1 MINFT
6 SVKNFFF
13 VLFLIIAV
21 QSTNAQFFTK
31 HYVAPAPWQY
41 FSKANEIVIATN
53 STSTVNI
60 ELAKSNGAIV
70 ANLTAIKGSPAVYRF
85 TGLPSAVPVHSLNSI
100 LNAAG
105 LIITSSGPTSV
116 NLRNVAS
123 DNLGSDGTDANIKG
137 NASLTSFGDAGIGVE
152 FRVGYY
158 RNDRVAG
165 TDKNPEVPV
174 YSIMAISDN
183 TSVKLNGAVL
193 TTLAKGQSYLFNAAI
208 GSLVE
213 SSKPSVMNTNARLD
227 APGGCGDGTFDQIP
241 PISVL
246 GSEYFI
252 QRGTGNNTAEQTTV
266 VATKPNTVLTIERYS
281 IAGVSAGTTNV
292 TLGNAGDFYT
302 FVNGISNTNF
312 SVSRISATNNVAVYS
327 GTAQA
332 CEVDISVIAPV
343 SPCAGSNFIETQKFT
358 AYDKSP
364 LLYFGYV
371 LLKDATAVVN
381 VKVAGVE
388 TNIETLV
395 PTRFQIGTTGWYLI
409 NFKGVQ
415 IASPDVISLSS
426 TAKLTVSIVQQD
438 GGFSMAGFFSNFA
451 QQPEDPT
458 VSYISGGGCTNNSAT
473 LTTPVGFA
481 PYQWYLNGVL
491 ISGATSNVYTAT
503 RTGSYSVAS
512 TLSCGSLIQSK
523 PVTVTL
529 CTDLGI
535 TKTVD
540 SSSPCVGSN
549 VEFTIKVTD
558 LGPNNATGVSV
569 NDLLPAGY
577 DFVSSNASIGSYNSA
592 TGIWSIGDLNNSD
605 IVTLKVTAK
614 VKSSGSYTNTATIV
628 ASQPDS
634 NATNNTASAATT
646 PISST
651 PPAVNAGDDKSL
663 ACGVITVK
671 LDGNNPSSSATGKW
685 TIVTGTGGSFVSDTN
700 QKTDFT
706 GTLGTTYTLRW
717 TISNASCTSTFDDV
731 IITFNAN
738 PNAPIAN
745 DQSICTDGTTTQT
758 LVATA
763 TGGTI
768 TWYDAATAG
777 NVVANPTQVGVGT
790 KTYYAQ
796 ASNGTC
802 SSSTRTKVV
811 LSINSAPTVTIT
823 NPVAVCSPSTV
834 DLTSAAVTSGS
845 TSGLTYT
852 YWTNA
857 AATTVYATPATA
869 GAGTYYIK
877 GTTAAGCFNI
887 KPVVVTVNPTPTV
900 TITNP
905 TAVCSPSTVDLTSAA
920 VTSGSTGSLT
930 YTYWTNSTATT
941 AYGTPTAATA
951 GTYYIKGITAAGCFD
966 IKPVLVTVNP
976 TPTVTITN
984 PAAVCSP
991 STVDLTSAAVTSGS
1005 TSGLI
1010 YTYWTN
1016 AAATTAYGTPTA
1028 ATAGTYYIKGT
1039 TAVGCFDIKPV
1050 VVTVNPI
1057 PTVTITNPAAVCSP
1071 STVDLTLAAVTS
1083 GSTSG
1088 LTYTYW
1094 TNAAATTAYGTP
1106 TAATAGTYY
1115 VKGTTAVGCFDIK
1128 PVVVTVNPTPTVTI
1142 TNPAAVCSPS
1152 TVDLT
1157 LAAVTSGSTS
1167 GLTYTYW
1174 TNAAAT
1180 TSYGTPTAATAGT
1193 YYIKGTTAVG
1203 CFDIKPVVVTVNP
1216 TPTVTITNPAAVCSP
1231 STVDLTS
1238 AAVTSGSTA
1247 SLTYTYW
1254 TNSTATTSYGTPT
1267 AATAGTYYIKG
1278 TTAAGCFDIKPV
1290 TVNVY
1295 SPTVTLTGTTS
1306 IVENSGGNV
1315 ILTATLSTATIS
1327 NTIVTLTYSGTATNA
1342 SDYSAS
1348 STTITIPAGSTSGTV
1363 AITPLDDNINEGSEN
1378 VIVDISN
1385 VTGGCASELG
1395 TQTAT
1400 VTITD
1405 NDNAPVVTIADAS
1418 ITEGGNL
1425 SFPVTLSNPSA
1436 SDITLIL
1443 GFTNGTTTNGDY
1455 TTTPVTVTFLA
1466 GTTTATATV
1475 QTTADIID
1483 ENNETFTVAIT
1494 SATGTVGATTDTAI
1508 GTILDD
1514 DNAPVVTIADASITE
1529 GGILSF
1535 PVTLSNPSAS
1545 DITLILGFTNGTTT
1559 NGDYTTTPV
1568 TVTFLAGTTTATA
1581 TVQTTADTIDE
1592 NNETFT
1598 VAITS
1603 ATGTVGA
1610 TTDTAIGTILDDD
1623 NAPVVTI
1630 ADASI
1635 TEGGILSFPVTL
1647 SNPSASDITLILG
1660 FTNGTTT
1667 NGDYTTTP
1675 VTVTFLAGTTT
1686 ATATVQTT

>member
-85 TGLPSAVPVHSLNSI
+85 TGLPSALAVHSLNTV

-123 DNLGSDGTDANIKG
+123 DNLGSEGSDANIKG

-158 RNDRVAG
+158 RDGAIAG
-165 TDKNPEVPV
+165 AEVPV

-252 QRGTGNNTAEQTTV
+252 QRGIGNNIAEQTTV

-281 IAGVSAGTTNV
+281 TTGISAGTTNV

-302 FVNGISNTNF
+302 FVNGISSTNF

-327 GTAQA
+327 GTAQS

-343 SPCAGSNFIETQKFT
+343 SPCAGSNFIETQRFT
-358 AYDKSP
+358 AYNNSP
-364 LLYFGYV
+364 LLYFGYI
-371 LLKDATAVVN
+371 LLKDAAAVVN

-388 TNIETLV
+388 TNLETLGT
-395 PTRFQIGTTGWYLI
+395 TRFQIGTTGWYLI
-409 NFKGVQ
+409 NFTGTQ
-415 IASPDVISLSS
+415 ISSPNVISLSS
-426 TAKLTVSIVQQD
+426 TAKLTVAIVQQD

-651 PPAVNAGDDKSL
+651 PPAVNAGADRSL
-663 ACGVITVK
+663 ACGVGTVQ
-671 LDGNNPSSSATGKW
+671 LDGNNPTASATGKW
-685 TIVTGTGGSFVSDTN
+685 TIVTGTGGSFVLDTDR
-700 QKTDFT
+700 KTDFT
-706 GTLGTTYTLRW
+706 GTVGTTYTLRW

-802 SSSTRTKVV
+802 SSLTRTKVV
-811 LSINSAPTVTIT
+811 LTINSLPAAQTVTGT
-823 NPVAVCSPSTV
+823 NTVCI
-834 DLTSAAVTSGS
+834 GS
-845 TSGLTYT
+845 TTTFSSTTTGGT
-852 YWTNA
+852 WTS
-857 AATTVYATPATA
+857 ATPAVATVNA
-869 GAGTYYIK
+869 STG
-877 GTTAAGCFNI
+877 
-887 KPVVVTVNPTPTV
+887 VVTGV
-900 TITNP
+900 
-905 TAVCSPSTVDLTSAA
+905 
-920 VTSGSTGSLT
+920 
-930 YTYWTNSTATT
+930 
-941 AYGTPTAATA
+941 TA
-951 GTYYIKGITAAGCFD
+951 GTSVINYSVTTAGGC
-966 IKPVLVTVNP
+966 VNTGSRTVTVSAP
-976 TPTVTITN
+976 IAQTVTGTN
-984 PAAVCSP
+984 TVCIGSTTTFSSTTTGGTWTSATPAVA
-991 STVDLTSAAVTSGS
+991 TVDAS
-1005 TSGLI
+1005 TGVI
-1010 YTYWTN
+1010 T
-1016 AAATTAYGTPTA
+1016 GV
-1028 ATAGTYYIKGT
+1028 TAGTSVINYSVT
-1039 TAVGCFDIKPV
+1039 TAGGCINTGSRT
-1050 VVTVNPI
+1050 VTVSAPI
-1057 PTVTITNPAAVCSP
+1057 AQTVTGTNTVCI
-1071 STVDLTLAAVTS
+1071 
-1083 GSTSG
+1083 GST
-1088 LTYTYW
+1088 
-1094 TNAAATTAYGTP
+1094 TT
-1106 TAATAGTYY
+1106 
-1115 VKGTTAVGCFDIK
+1115 F
-1128 PVVVTVNPTPTVTI
+1128 
-1142 TNPAAVCSPS
+1142 
-1152 TVDLT
+1152 
-1157 LAAVTSGSTS
+1157 
-1167 GLTYTYW
+1167 
-1174 TNAAAT
+1174 
-1180 TSYGTPTAATAGT
+1180 
-1193 YYIKGTTAVG
+1193 
-1203 CFDIKPVVVTVNP
+1203 
-1216 TPTVTITNPAAVCSP
+1216 
-1231 STVDLTS
+1231 
-1238 AAVTSGSTA
+1238 
-1247 SLTYTYW
+1247 
-1254 TNSTATTSYGTPT
+1254 
-1267 AATAGTYYIKG
+1267 
-1278 TTAAGCFDIKPV
+1278 
-1290 TVNVY
+1290 
-1295 SPTVTLTGTTS
+1295 
-1306 IVENSGGNV
+1306 
-1315 ILTATLSTATIS
+1315 
-1327 NTIVTLTYSGTATNA
+1327 
-1342 SDYSAS
+1342 S
-1348 STTITIPAGSTSGTV
+1348 STT
-1363 AITPLDDNINEGSEN
+1363 
-1378 VIVDISN
+1378 
-1385 VTGGCASELG
+1385 TGG
-1395 TQTAT
+1395 TWT
-1400 VTITD
+1400 
-1405 NDNAPVVTIADAS
+1405 
-1418 ITEGGNL
+1418 
-1425 SFPVTLSNPSA
+1425 
-1436 SDITLIL
+1436 
-1443 GFTNGTTTNGDY
+1443 
-1455 TTTPVTVTFLA
+1455 
-1466 GTTTATATV
+1466 
-1475 QTTADIID
+1475 
-1483 ENNETFTVAIT
+1483 
-1494 SATGTVGATTDTAI
+1494 
-1508 GTILDD
+1508 
-1514 DNAPVVTIADASITE
+1514 
-1529 GGILSF
+1529 
-1535 PVTLSNPSAS
+1535 
-1545 DITLILGFTNGTTT
+1545 
-1559 NGDYTTTPV
+1559 
-1568 TVTFLAGTTTATA
+1568 
-1581 TVQTTADTIDE
+1581 
-1592 NNETFT
+1592 
-1598 VAITS
+1598 
-1603 ATGTVGA
+1603 
-1610 TTDTAIGTILDDD
+1610 
-1623 NAPVVTI
+1623 
-1630 ADASI
+1630 
-1635 TEGGILSFPVTL
+1635 
-1647 SNPSASDITLILG
+1647 
-1660 FTNGTTT
+1660 
-1667 NGDYTTTP
+1667 
-1675 VTVTFLAGTTT
+1675 
-1686 ATATVQTT
+1686 